1 MKLSGCSYLL
11 DYSMGTGADREVAI
25 LYTVYLNA
33 GLHNILYK
41 KICHMKIM
49 VREVKGVRVRVLQ

>member
-1 MKLSGCSYLL
+1 ML

-41 KICHMKIM
+41 KICQMKIM
-49 VREVKGVRVRVLQ
+49 VREVKGVRVLQ